1 MSATIEVIKQH
12 GANPGSEA
20 SVSGIA
26 LKSVDDVS
34 TTAPNAPIVILDSG
48 VNYSYESWVK
58 FKCTVAPD
66 NQVTSFKIWSSGSAI
81 QSGAFKITVNTDA
94 VSSYATPV
102 NAQSSQ
108 GTRDDFANHDT
119 GSKLDVAGTLT
130 GTGQSTDF
138 VVFQAEVFDTA
149 LPGNIPQQTVYYEY
163 TET

>member
-66 NQVTSFKIWSSGSAI
+66 NQVTSFKDRKSI
-81 QSGAFKITVNTDA
+81 V
-94 VSSYATPV
+94 
-102 NAQSSQ
+102 
-108 GTRDDFANHDT
+108 
-119 GSKLDVAGTLT
+119 
-130 GTGQSTDF
+130 
-138 VVFQAEVFDTA
+138 
-149 LPGNIPQQTVYYEY
+149 
-163 TET
+163 